1 MFKPGALHGGI
12 VLCYTDITYLW
23 RGAEVRTVKHLDLS
37 GLDFGQIQ
45 AFLTVAAT
53 RNFTK
58 AAELLHLSQPV
69 VSKRVAALENQ
80 LGFQLFIR
88 WRRTVRLTP
97 AGQVL
102 YSAWGD
108 LTSLILE
115 PINKANACQ
124 LGYTRHLTVA
134 YCASAYPYQIGELFQ
149 QEHPDVNLSF
159 VRAQYPE
166 IVSKLISGEVDVAF
180 YGVFGKRDFSYP
192 PFRFQVLKTFPLV
205 VAMLPANPLSQK
217 KVLKVADLRGQDFI
231 MLSPM
236 VAPAWLSF
244 MTELCMRNRFTPQV
258 SLYVEDTASLVM
270 NLRNDHSVFFTDR
283 HCTVVDTKRID
294 LSFVDLPEAEAGTLV
309 AWNEE
314 FETDLIRAFVEKS
327 AEYWAKIE

>member
-1 MFKPGALHGGI
+1 
-12 VLCYTDITYLW
+12 
-23 RGAEVRTVKHLDLS
+23 
-37 GLDFGQIQ
+37 
-45 AFLTVAAT
+45 
-53 RNFTK
+53 
-58 AAELLHLSQPV
+58 
-69 VSKRVAALENQ
+69 
-80 LGFQLFIR
+80 
-88 WRRTVRLTP
+88 
-97 AGQVL
+97 
-102 YSAWGD
+102 
-108 LTSLILE
+108 
-115 PINKANACQ
+115 
-124 LGYTRHLTVA
+124 
-134 YCASAYPYQIGELFQ
+134 YQIGELFQ

-258 SLYVEDTASLVM
+258 S
-270 NLRNDHSVFFTDR
+270 
-283 HCTVVDTKRID
+283 
-294 LSFVDLPEAEAGTLV
+294 
-309 AWNEE
+309 
-314 FETDLIRAFVEKS
+314 
-327 AEYWAKIE
+327 